1 MKKVLKFILVF
12 IAFLIVLIILDTIQ
26 AIVFNNS
33 PIFKIRE
40 DYNGGLIYCIDK
52 GILVKAYKYTDG
64 KKDVVFRW
72 EKYSPY
78 VESKSKEQPYFYGK
92 VIESN
97 IKYIIVEPNEGEDI
111 RKSSDK
117 ISISLEDNNEII
129 YPVGTNLKI
138 TYTGEIMESYPAQIK
153 VTNIEITDDI

>member
-40 DYNGGLIYCIDK
+40 DYNGGLIYYIDK

-72 EKYSPY
+72 EKYFPY
-78 VESKSKEQPYFYGK
+78 VESKSKEQSYFYGK
-92 VIESN
+92 VIESS
-97 IKYIIVEPNEGEDI
+97 IQYIIVEPNEGEDI

-117 ISISLEDNNEII
+117 ISISLEDNNKII

-138 TYTGEIMESYPAQIK
+138 TYTGELMESYPAQIK

>member
-40 DYNGGLIYCIDK
+40 DYNGGLIYYIDK

-72 EKYSPY
+72 EKYFPY
-78 VESKSKEQPYFYGK
+78 VESKSKDQSYFYGK
-92 VIESN
+92 VIESS
-97 IKYIIVEPNEGEDI
+97 IQYIIVEPNEGEDI
-111 RKSSDK
+111 RKS
-117 ISISLEDNNEII
+117 
-129 YPVGTNLKI
+129 
-138 TYTGEIMESYPAQIK
+138 
-153 VTNIEITDDI
+153 

>member
-1 MKKVLKFILVF
+1 MKKVLKFVLVF

-33 PIFKIRE
+33 PIFKITE
-40 DYNGGLIYCIDK
+40 
-52 GILVKAYKYTDG
+52 G

-72 EKYSPY
+72 EKYFPY

-92 VIESN
+92 VIESS
-97 IKYIIVEPNEGEDI
+97 IQYIIVEPNEGEDI